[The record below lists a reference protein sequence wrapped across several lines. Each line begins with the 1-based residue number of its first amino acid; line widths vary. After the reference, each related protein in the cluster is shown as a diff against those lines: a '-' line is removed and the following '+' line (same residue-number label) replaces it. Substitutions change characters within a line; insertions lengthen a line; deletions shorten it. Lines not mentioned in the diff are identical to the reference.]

1 VYASAISLWCWV
13 GLLFDLAARGAIR
26 NLVKPAIQKG
36 AFVKM
41 SKKLAINIFASSLIL
56 YSLSLCISEGS
67 KAGYIGSIIRTDE
80 KPLFNADFFWD
91 SNPENGGGETIG
103 VKWSV
108 TAREQTQGVIN
119 FPTELSTPGNNIF
132 VSAIKH
138 NIAPHD
144 EPPNVT
150 AFQFGLNRF
159 LASGL
164 IKFSDPHEPTNH
176 RDLFKFSYRSFRP
189 GDFKDTQFNINNLS
203 GWVLSVNFTH
213 VPEPS
218 STLSLSALG
227 TLGAASTLKRQIKP
241 SKSAE
246 KETTKVG

>member
-1 VYASAISLWCWV
+1 VYRFGIRLWFWV
-13 GLLFDLAARGAIR
+13 GLLLDSRYERGDR
-26 NLVKPAIQKG
+26 NLIKPPIQKG

-67 KAGYIGSIIRTDE
+67 KAAYIGSIIRTDE

-91 SNPENGGGETIG
+91 SNPGNGGGETIG
-103 VKWSV
+103 VNWSV

-119 FPTELSTPGNNIF
+119 YPTELTTPGNNIF

-227 TLGAASTLKRQIKP
+227 TLGAASTLKRKLKP